1 MSSYSQKQQVS
12 VTVDAD
18 IIEKIDSLTDDR
30 EAAIAQALRLWYAK
44 QIEDQL
50 RKFYQNRTQADIED
64 EQEWFD
70 FVEDQIEET
79 WSADGI

>member
-1 MSSYSQKQQVS
+1 MSNYSQKRQVS
-12 VTVDAD
+12 VTIDAD
-18 IIEKIDSLTDDR
+18 IIDKIDSLTDDR
-30 EAAIAQALRLWYAK
+30 EGAIAQALRLWYAK

>member
-1 MSSYSQKQQVS
+1 MSNYSQKRQVS
-12 VTVDAD
+12 VTIDAD
-18 IIEKIDSLTDDR
+18 IIDKIDSLTDDR

-70 FVEDQIEET
+70 FVENQIEET